1 MRPDETF
8 EFTAQYLHQGTNM
21 YMTNEFM
28 RYGMV
33 VCSSRHG
40 GVVYKDQWRNPNFM
54 FPIFHGLRIRTD
66 TLLPHESQ
74 NIKLYKKNIDR
85 KLAKPL
91 IDEYGDMMKTSGVMF
106 SAMEME
112 LFLSES
118 KEIITTAVNGENTT
132 SVDDLPYM
140 TRESQEKLVAEANKA
155 NREKR
160 YFDCAVINA
169 YLMDAN
175 RLQYILRWGNSNYNG
190 GKTPLSVHQAMIR
203 GLTKRLYKNEEP
215 FTRNEIVWGT
225 PYPSSDW
232 GFELTLNGEEKTI
245 YG

>member
-1 MRPDETF
+1 
-8 EFTAQYLHQGTNM
+8 
-21 YMTNEFM
+21 
-28 RYGMV
+28 
-33 VCSSRHG
+33 
-40 GVVYKDQWRNPNFM
+40 M

-74 NIKLYKKNIDR
+74 NIKLFKKNIDR

-118 KEIITTAVNGENTT
+118 KEIIRDAVNAGIDNQE
-132 SVDDLPYM
+132 LPYM
-140 TRESQEKLVAEANKA
+140 TTDNQAKLVAEANKS
-155 NREKR
+155 NKEKR
-160 YFDCAVINA
+160 YFDCAVINS

-190 GKTPLSVHQAMIR
+190 GRTPLSIHQAMIR

-215 FTRNEIVWGT
+215 FTRNEIVWGN

-232 GFELTLNGEEKTI
+232 GFDLTVNGEEKTI